1 MENSKRIETLES
13 QISRVHCAIVHIKA
27 QRRSPTPRQAT
38 VVSSL
43 TYLLHELVREL
54 EEQTEQPTALPDWR
68 TLMDA
73 EQAVS

>member
-27 QRRSPTPRQAT
+27 QGRNPRRDD
-38 VVSSL
+38 VVGSL
-43 TYLLHELVREL
+43 TYLLHELAREL
-54 EEQTEQPTALPDWR
+54 EEQNKQPTDLPDWR
-68 TLMDA
+68 TLMDP